1 MRKDITINL
10 ILEGGEKIN
19 KSALARQY
27 GCCWRTID
35 RRINPEKYKYEKDGL
50 NGLESNTE
58 KLIGGNKRISVRKVK
73 LLKKNLNLII

>member
-1 MRKDITINL
+1 MKKNNMRMPK
-10 ILEGGEKIN
+10 EKIIKEFYSRKIGKN
-19 KSALARQY
+19 ENIIYLTLRSWK
-27 GCCWRTID
+27 I
-35 RRINPEKYKYEKDGL
+35 KYEKDGL

>member
-35 RRINPEKYKYEKDGL
+35 RRINPGKYNYEK
-50 NGLESNTE
+50 
-58 KLIGGNKRISVRKVK
+58 KIRI
-73 LLKKNLNLII
+73 

>member
-1 MRKDITINL
+1 MRMPK
-10 ILEGGEKIN
+10 EKIIKEFYSRKIGKN
-19 KSALARQY
+19 ENIIYLTLRSWK
-27 GCCWRTID
+27 I
-35 RRINPEKYKYEKDGL
+35 KYEKDGL